1 MNLKKA
7 ALASLLVSSM
17 LVTLA
22 GPIPAGAGTAQQ
34 YEQQQSNSKTI
45 QIDQKLAAKLEK
57 AVKQFAGKEIKLNL
71 QDASQPISDLVQ
83 VKSVDGKY
91 SVNFKEKTGEIITVR
106 GYQSIDKISKEDLSE
121 VLKVL
126 KGLYPKKDYSFDK
139 EVHVDLNDVEAK
151 TPFSMYAL
159 NGKGFSAILMK
170 NYPGWPTKI
179 HVGAQI
185 EVAKSELDP
194 KLLEKAAEAVKTA
207 LGHNFDVTKAW
218 VGGTNKK
225 STWKLKGG
233 NITLSLDAKTGET
246 EYIYDISRKQLM
258 TNKEITEKEVKEIV
272 APIAKKLFNLDIQGL
287 EVKWD
292 GSAGDFIFNQKKD
305 TKMTVAL
312 DADKNVVYMFS
323 GVRMLLEDLER
334 D

>member
-1 MNLKKA
+1 MNWKRT

-22 GPIPAGAGTAQQ
+22 GPIPAGAGAAQQ
-34 YEQQQSNSKTI
+34 QEQQQSNSKEI

-57 AVKQFAGKEIKLNL
+57 AVKQFAGKEIKLNM
-71 QDASQPISDLVQ
+71 QGTSQSISDQVQ

-91 SVNFKEKTGEIITVR
+91 SVNFEEKTGEITTIR
-106 GYQSIDKISKEDLSE
+106 GYQTIDKVSKEDLSE
-121 VLKVL
+121 VLKML
-126 KGLYPKKDYSFDK
+126 KGLYAKKDYTFDK
-139 EVHVDLNDVEAK
+139 EVHVDLHDVESK
-151 TPFSMYAL
+151 TPFSMYSL
-159 NGKGFSAILMK
+159 NGKGFSALLMK

-179 HVGAQI
+179 HVSAQV
-185 EVAKSELDP
+185 EVAKNELDP
-194 KLLEKAAEAVKTA
+194 KLMEKAAGAVKTA
-207 LGHNFDVTKAW
+207 LGHNFEVTKAW

-233 NITLSLDAKTGET
+233 NITLSLDGTGKT
-246 EYIYDISRKQLM
+246 EYIYDISRKQLT

-292 GSAGDFIFNQKKD
+292 GASRDFIFNQKKD